1 MHLIFIHNYL
11 QEMSMQNKITFIYD
25 YKDGETWSTP
35 MALLNEFKERGWE
48 TEIVSITAT
57 DDSALQLWIQQDIP
71 TDIVLFMDWG
81 RIDSKWLDKSL
92 KPTAFWIQES
102 GDDPQNF
109 ERNYPKANRF
119 HYTITPDKQS
129 AQEYRNRGINAEWVN
144 HFADTM
150 VQFPMNIEP
159 KYVAVTTRGYGN
171 SAFLDYLTGWAEG
184 AVGNR
189 NGLDAKEHT
198 EFLNTGLMVIQNSR
212 WKEITRR
219 IFEGMA
225 CGKLVLT
232 DRLSDE
238 TGLRDIFIDGEDIVY
253 YDEMFDCIEKMNYYN
268 ENEEERE
275 RIAHNGMMKVLH
287 NYTQI
292 QVVDK
297 LIAAYEGSR
306 N

>member
-1 MHLIFIHNYL
+1 M
-11 QEMSMQNKITFIYD
+11 KITFLYA
-25 YKDGETWSTP
+25 YDGEEWSTP
-35 MALLNEFKERGWE
+35 MAIVKEFQLRGWQ
-48 TEIVSITAT
+48 TEIVSIGSNKTGSYH
-57 DDSALQLWIQQDIP
+57 DLKLQRWLELKPQ
-71 TDIVLFMDWG
+71 TDIVMFLDWG
-81 RIDSKWLDKSL
+81 RFDSPYLDKAL
-92 KPTAFWIQES
+92 LPNAFWIQES

-109 ERNYPKANRF
+109 ERNFPKSNRF
-119 HYTITPDKQS
+119 HYTITPSKQS
-129 AQEYRNRGINAEWVN
+129 AEEYRNRGINAEWIN

-150 VQFPMNIEP
+150 VQFPMNIES
-159 KYVAVTTRGYGN
+159 KYVAVTTRGFGN
-171 SAFLDYLTGWAEG
+171 SEFLDYLTNWAEG

-189 NGLDAKEHT
+189 NGLNAEEHT
-198 EFLNTGLMVIQNSR
+198 KFLNSGLMVIQNSR

-225 CGKLVLT
+225 CGKLVIT
-232 DRLSDE
+232 DRLSAE
-238 TGLRDIFIDGEDIVY
+238 TGLSEMFIEGEDIVY

-297 LIAAYEGSR
+297 LLNQYNKFIK
-306 N
+306 

>member
-1 MHLIFIHNYL
+1 MR
-11 QEMSMQNKITFIYD
+11 NKITFIYD
-25 YKDGETWSTP
+25 YRDGEVWSTP
-35 MALLNEFKERGWE
+35 LALVNEFKERSWE
-48 TEIVSITAT
+48 TQIIKTNDT
-57 DDSALQLWIQQDIP
+57 DLKNWVDSKPQ

-81 RIDSKWLDKSL
+81 RFDSQYLNKDLV
-92 KPTAFWIQES
+92 PAFWIQES

-129 AQEYRNRGINAEWVN
+129 AQEYRNRGINAEWIN
-144 HFADTM
+144 HFADTK
-150 VQFPMNIEP
+150 VQFPMNLEP
-159 KYVAVTTRGYGN
+159 QYVAVTTRGLGN
-171 SAFLDYLTGWAEG
+171 SQFLDYLTNWAEG
-184 AVGNR
+184 MVGNR
-189 NGLDAKEHT
+189 NGLGPKEHT
-198 EFLNTGLMVIQNSR
+198 EFLNTGLIVIQNSR

-225 CGKLVLT
+225 CGKMVLT
-232 DRLSDE
+232 DRLPDE
-238 TGLRDIFIDGEDIVY
+238 TGLSEMFVEGEDIVY

-292 QVVDK
+292 QVVNK
-297 LIAAYEGSR
+297 LIENYESFNNGSSGAIR
-306 N
+306 

>member
-1 MHLIFIHNYL
+1 M
-11 QEMSMQNKITFIYD
+11 KITFIYD
-25 YKDGETWSTP
+25 YKDGEVWSTP

-48 TEIVSITAT
+48 TQIIKTNDT
-57 DDSALQLWIQQDIP
+57 DLKNWVDSKPQ

-81 RIDSKWLDKSL
+81 RFDSQYLNKDLV
-92 KPTAFWIQES
+92 PAFWIQES

-129 AQEYRNRGINAEWVN
+129 AIEYRNRGINAEWIN
-144 HFADTM
+144 HFADTK
-150 VQFPMNIEP
+150 VQFPMNLEP
-159 KYVAVTTRGYGN
+159 KYVAVTSRGRGG
-171 SAFLDYLTGWAEG
+171 SQFLDYLTDWAEG
-184 AVGNR
+184 AIGNK
-189 NGLDAKEHT
+189 NGMGPKEHT
-198 EFLNTGLMVIQNSR
+198 EFLNSGLMVIQNSR

-225 CGKLVLT
+225 CGKMVLT
-232 DRLSDE
+232 DNLPPE
-238 TGLRDIFIDGEDIVY
+238 TGLRDMFIDGQDIVY
-253 YDEMFDCIEKMNYYN
+253 YDDMFDCIEKMNYYN

-297 LIAAYEGSR
+297 LIAAYERGR
-306 N
+306 

>member
-1 MHLIFIHNYL
+1 
-11 QEMSMQNKITFIYD
+11 MQNKITFIYD
-25 YKDGETWSTP
+25 YKDGEIWSTP
-35 MALLNEFKERGWE
+35 MALVNEFKERNWLVDIIK
-48 TEIVSITAT
+48 TNDT
-57 DDSALQLWIQQDIP
+57 DLKNWVDSKPQ

-81 RIDSKWLDKSL
+81 RFDSQYLNKDLV
-92 KPTAFWIQES
+92 TAFWIQES

-129 AQEYRNRGINAEWVN
+129 AIEYRNRGINAEWVN
-144 HFADTM
+144 HFADTK
-150 VQFPMNIEP
+150 VQFPMNLEP
-159 KYVAVTTRGYGN
+159 QYVAVTTRGFGN
-171 SAFLDYLTGWAEG
+171 SEFLDYLTNWAEG

-189 NGLDAKEHT
+189 NGLGPKEHT
-198 EFLNTGLMVIQNSR
+198 EFLNSGLMVIQNSR

-232 DRLSDE
+232 DNLLPE
-238 TGLRDIFIDGEDIVY
+238 TGLRDMFIDGQDIVY
-253 YDEMFDCIEKMNYYN
+253 YDDMFDCIEKMNYYN

-275 RIAHNGMMKVLH
+275 RIAHNGMIKVLH

-297 LIAAYEGSR
+297 LIEQWK
-306 N
+306 NFQ

>member
-1 MHLIFIHNYL
+1 M
-11 QEMSMQNKITFIYD
+11 KITFIYD

-35 MALLNEFKERGWE
+35 LALLNEFKERGWE
-48 TEIVSITAT
+48 TEIVPIKAN

-81 RIDSKWLDKSL
+81 RIDSKWLDKNL
-92 KPTAFWIQES
+92 KPNTFWIQES

-109 ERNYPKANRF
+109 ERNYPKAHRF

-144 HFADTM
+144 HFADTK
-150 VQFPMNIEP
+150 VQFPMNLEP
-159 KYVAVTTRGYGN
+159 KYVAVTSRGRGG
-171 SAFLDYLTGWAEG
+171 SEFLDYLTNWAEG
-184 AVGNR
+184 AIGNR
-189 NGLDAKEHT
+189 NGMGPKEHT
-198 EFLNTGLMVIQNSR
+198 EFLNSGIMVIQNSR
-212 WKEITRR
+212 HKEITRR
-219 IFEGMA
+219 LFEGMA

-232 DRLSDE
+232 DNLPPE
-238 TGLRDIFIDGEDIVY
+238 TGLRDIFIEGEDIVY
-253 YDEMFDCIEKMNYYN
+253 YDDMFDCIEKMNYYN

-297 LIAAYEGSR
+297 LIEKWKSYQSV
-306 N
+306 